1 MVQVKAHLVQCAEP
15 LFAGDEPTATCGQ
28 DIWNAQV
35 VHAWDSAEVR
45 EKLDLESI
53 RGLCTKCKK
62 LYVPIE
68 GRSLLYAVSSGVV
81 DSRESMEAQE

>member
-1 MVQVKAHLVQCAEP
+1 MKAHLVQSADAIHSGETVESECHAEIP
-15 LFAGDEPTATCGQ
+15 
-28 DIWNAQV
+28 NAQI

-53 RGLCTKCKK
+53 RGLCTRCKK

-68 GRSLLYAVSSGVV
+68 GRSLLYAVSSGLVEGQ
-81 DSRESMEAQE
+81 ESMEGQ